1 MIGAIVLG
9 MFNGE
14 LIELRD
20 SMISSEF
27 IDAVHQY
34 VAETNAVP
42 FSHTDGAVGHLE
54 QLVIQGVEEVEIFG
68 LWQHPSVSYVVHKA
82 LDVGLKIRIPK
93 NDTLP
98 EDFNQINFESCILAF
113 AGTNVNFNEDSKFYY
128 FTPSDKVKTR
138 VIDLPEGDLATL
150 ELIRRYTSLIDS
162 GKIRPEL
169 ITFSGGYSFPFSE
182 NQRIAF
188 AAREKEILG
197 VATYVVVSDSD
208 SDIDDLLNE
217 RFSGYDL
224 SVNGEKVRNARFS
237 DNPLFKD
244 YIGFGEI
251 VELEQI
257 ESFSPGVGRLLID
270 HIRYTR
276 SIELMMAWSYP
287 NVKGFYEKL
296 GFVDSG
302 ISLYEHNTPLM
313 VSNRN

>member
-1 MIGAIVLG
+1 MIEAIVLG
-9 MFNGE
+9 MFKGGLLE
-14 LIELRD
+14 PHDHKLSD
-20 SMISSEF
+20 EF
-27 IDAVHQY
+27 VDAVHQY
-34 VAETNAVP
+34 IVETNATP
-42 FSHTDGAVGHLE
+42 FAHVSRIEGYLE
-54 QLVIQGVEEVEIFG
+54 QLVLRDVKEVEIFG
-68 LWQHPSVSYVVHKA
+68 IWQNHCVSYVACKA
-82 LDVGLKIRIPK
+82 LDAGLRVRVHK
-93 NDTLP
+93 DHTLP
-98 EDFNQINFESCILAF
+98 EGFNGINFESYIMAF
-113 AGTNVNFNEDSKFYY
+113 AGTNVNFDEDSKFYY
-128 FTPSDKVKTR
+128 FTPSDEIRTR
-138 VIDLPEGDLATL
+138 VIDLPEGDLATRKF
-150 ELIRRYTSLIDS
+150 IRRYISLIES

-169 ITFSGGYSFPFSE
+169 VTFSSGDSFPFSE

-287 NVKGFYEKL
+287 DIKGFYEKL